1 MKYIDWSPPA
11 PAENLAA
18 DEALLD
24 LCEAGQCGELLRF
37 SETSVPFV
45 VLGYANHAALEANL
59 PACRAANIP
68 VLRRC
73 TGGGTVLQGPGCLS
87 YSLFLEIREQ
97 SPTET
102 ITSANRYIM
111 ERNQSA
117 LAPLL
122 SQSVTI
128 KGHTDLALAD
138 LKFSG
143 NAQRRRRKFLIFH
156 GTFLLDF
163 DLPLVEKF
171 LRMPSQQPDY
181 RHDRPHSAFITNL
194 HVSPDAVKLALRES
208 WRADT
213 EAHDLPLANFPALV
227 QKYSSDEWN
236 FKF

>member
-1 MKYIDWSPPA
+1 MKYIDWSPPS

-24 LCEAGQCGELLRF
+24 LCEAGQCEELLRF
-37 SETSVPFV
+37 SETTVPFV
-45 VLGYANHAALEANL
+45 VLGYANHAAIEANL
-59 PACRAANIP
+59 PACRADNIP

-73 TGGGTVLQGPGCLS
+73 TGGGTVLQGPGCLN
-87 YSLFLEIREQ
+87 YSLFLEIREH

-111 ERNQSA
+111 QRNQSA
-117 LAPLL
+117 LSSLL
-122 SQSVTI
+122 AQPVTI
-128 KGHTDLALAD
+128 KGHTDLALGD

-156 GTFLLDF
+156 GTFLLNF
-163 DLPLVEKF
+163 NLPLVEKY
-171 LRMPSQQPDY
+171 LRMPSHQPDY

-194 HVSPDAVKLALRES
+194 NLSAEAVKLALRQA

-213 EAHDLPLANFPALV
+213 EAIDLPLANFPDLV
-227 QKYSSDEWN
+227 QKYSSNDWN